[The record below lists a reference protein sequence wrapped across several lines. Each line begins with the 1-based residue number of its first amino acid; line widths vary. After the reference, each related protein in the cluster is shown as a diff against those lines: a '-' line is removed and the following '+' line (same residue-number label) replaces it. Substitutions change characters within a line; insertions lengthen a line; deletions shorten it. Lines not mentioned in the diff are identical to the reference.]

1 MFLIYIIFA
10 IIDLISLD
18 YYKYYFKGGVMT
30 LTTEMREAIDKAVA
44 EIKSLPPD
52 ELKKQLQQSEQS
64 DFAKDIN
71 LLVDFAK
78 TELA

>member
-1 MFLIYIIFA
+1 MG
-10 IIDLISLD
+10 S
-18 YYKYYFKGGVMT
+18 KYYFKGGVVT

-52 ELKKQLQQSEQS
+52 ELKKQLQQSGQS
-64 DFAKDIN
+64 GFAKDIN
-71 LLVDFAK
+71 LLIDFAK

>member
-1 MFLIYIIFA
+1 
-10 IIDLISLD
+10 
-18 YYKYYFKGGVMT
+18 MT

-78 TELA
+78 TEPA

>member
-1 MFLIYIIFA
+1 MCYNR
-10 IIDLISLD
+10 LD
-18 YYKYYFKGGVMT
+18 FVRLLKILFKGWGMT